1 MGFSN
6 FAGDNKLNVAVRRM
20 EGRNA
25 IQKDQDKL
33 EN

>member
-6 FAGDNKLNVAVRRM
+6 FAGDKLNVAVRRM